1 MRTKNLFII
10 LFTISLICFYC
21 KGDENTS
28 VSNTSVGN
36 KFSSYDSTSL
46 YTNGGKVIAQKG
58 AGLEIESVLPIKT
71 DITMGDKSL
80 RNFFEGLSFTTL
92 NLQTRPSL
100 GQSRTS
106 IFNQAFLKYIKE
118 LYNDRSYADSLSQ
131 NAMHIVEFLEI
142 SNEINLGI
150 ESVYVGLRLFYNKIK
165 SCEVIDDA
173 VINQVLSPLPKYL
186 ERYFSPLSKEPDF
199 DQEGIKS
206 TLEYIMCRRFVDNIT
221 DFYNT
226 PDRFL
231 SSLSQELA
239 KSIGKNLIKFTVKKD
254 YEEIKERLR
263 QLIIRFFEIALGK
276 TVWNIKAPEGV
287 WQSFL
292 TIANNLQ
299 LLAVHG
305 IINHMDDLDDLLW
318 SLTHRFCFFLDFA
331 GSGLPVSL
339 FNEIEGD
346 LKSCVVFFL
355 EAKEQD
361 DGIKSKKE
369 TLAELVLHGKTK
381 AIAFEKAGIIS

>member
-1 MRTKNLFII
+1 
-10 LFTISLICFYC
+10 
-21 KGDENTS
+21 
-28 VSNTSVGN
+28 
-36 KFSSYDSTSL
+36 
-46 YTNGGKVIAQKG
+46 
-58 AGLEIESVLPIKT
+58 
-71 DITMGDKSL
+71 
-80 RNFFEGLSFTTL
+80 
-92 NLQTRPSL
+92 
-100 GQSRTS
+100 
-106 IFNQAFLKYIKE
+106 
-118 LYNDRSYADSLSQ
+118 
-131 NAMHIVEFLEI
+131 
-142 SNEINLGI
+142 
-150 ESVYVGLRLFYNKIK
+150 
-165 SCEVIDDA
+165 
-173 VINQVLSPLPKYL
+173 
-186 ERYFSPLSKEPDF
+186 
-199 DQEGIKS
+199 
-206 TLEYIMCRRFVDNIT
+206 
-221 DFYNT
+221 
-226 PDRFL
+226 
-231 SSLSQELA
+231 
-239 KSIGKNLIKFTVKKD
+239 VKKD